1 MIFGHTVAKRRVGFC
16 RITLLCVVL
25 SFFPGNVMSSPL
37 SDPVVPEPGV
47 SLPLARERAAN
58 IQDLRYDLF
67 FDVPETAGTPIP
79 AQLELSFLLKKAA
92 LLVLDFKAPEGHLG
106 RVQANGREVAAVFQ
120 NGHIL
125 IPGRYLRK
133 GPNQIDIAFTAGD
146 LSLNRNEDYLYTLL
160 VPDRASTTFP
170 CFDQPDIKARYR
182 LRLGLPTAWEASA
195 NGALEQVQVLDG
207 RKTYT
212 FRETLPFS
220 TYLFAF
226 AAGRFGKRTQA
237 REGRE
242 MTMYF
247 RETDQA
253 KVDRN
258 ADAVFD
264 LHAEAIR
271 WLEAYTDIPFPF
283 DKLDFVLLPGFQYGG
298 MEHVGNIFY
307 REPALLL
314 DESATDN
321 QKLARARLIAHE
333 TAHMWFGDLVTMRW
347 FNDVWL
353 KEVFA
358 NFMAAKAVNP
368 SFPDIHHDLS
378 FLLGHQPVA
387 YSEDRSGGSHP
398 IQQELE
404 NLKDAGSLYGGIIYQ
419 KAPVVMRQL
428 EALIGADR
436 FRQGIR
442 EYLRRFSYK
451 NATWDDLIG
460 IFDELSPLDVRTW
473 SQVWVKEA
481 GMPVLRTEW
490 TSEDHLRILQEN
502 TSKSGTYWAQS
513 TAVALFYPDGV
524 RLLPCRIEGAV
535 TELPLPAGQGRPLA
549 VLCNGTA
556 MSYGYFKLDGAS
568 QAYLL
573 ENAGTLAD
581 PLLRGAAWMALY
593 EELVHDHIPPRVFW
607 SSVLAALPNE
617 KEPLNRQ
624 NLLGYLGNLYWRYL
638 GPEERQAV
646 GPEAE
651 ALLWELLLKAENTSA
666 KAAYFSAYTNLAQT
680 QQAVGQLYAVWEGKS
695 PLPGL
700 PLSESQK
707 IGLAGELA
715 LRLPGQAEE
724 IIAIQLER
732 TANPDRLKRLAFVRP
747 ALSPLRTVR
756 DSFFQS
762 LQQPAN
768 RAVEPWVVEA
778 VEYLNHPLRAG
789 SSEAYILP
797 SLELLEE
804 IQRTGDIFFPRQ
816 FISAVLGGHRSREA
830 ADTVRRFLE
839 THPAFPYRLRN
850 KTLMAAD
857 MLFRVAR

>member
-1 MIFGHTVAKRRVGFC
+1 MTFWHTVVHSRTA
-16 RITLLCVVL
+16 LLCIVL
-25 SFFPGNVMSSPL
+25 SLLSSHVMGNPL
-37 SDPVVPEPGV
+37 QAPIVPEPGV
-47 SLPLARERAAN
+47 SLQLAQERAAN
-58 IQDLRYDLF
+58 IRDLRYDLF
-67 FDVPETAGTPIP
+67 FDLPEDASAPIP
-79 AQLELSFLLKKAA
+79 ARMELSFALKKTV
-92 LLVLDFKAPEGHLG
+92 LLVLDFKAPETHLG
-106 RVQANGREVAAVFQ
+106 RVIANGRDVPAVFR

-133 GPNQIDIAFTAGD
+133 GQNKVDIAFTAGD
-146 LSLNRNEDYLYTLL
+146 MSLNRNEDYLYTLL

-170 CFDQPDIKARYR
+170 CFDQPDIKARYQ
-182 LRLGLPTAWEASA
+182 LRLSLPAAWEASA
-195 NGALEQVQVLDG
+195 NGALQQVEVLG
-207 RKTYT
+207 TRKTYT

-258 ADAVFD
+258 ADAIFD

-271 WLEAYTDIPFPF
+271 WLEDYTNIPFPF

-307 REPALLL
+307 REPALFL

-368 SFPDIHHDLS
+368 AFPEIHHDLS
-378 FLLGHQPVA
+378 FMLGHQPVA

-428 EALIGADR
+428 EALIGADT

-442 EYLRRFSYK
+442 QYLKQYSYK

-460 IFDELSPLDVRTW
+460 IFDELSSTDVRTW
-473 SQVWVKEA
+473 SQVWVKES
-481 GMPVLRTEW
+481 GMPVLRAER
-490 TSEDHLRILQEN
+490 TSESHLRIVQEK
-502 TSKSGTYWAQS
+502 TSKSGAYWAQATS
-513 TAVALFYPDGV
+513 VALFYPDGV
-524 RLLPCRIEGAV
+524 HLIPCRVEGAL
-535 TELPLPAGQGRPLA
+535 TELPLPAREGLPLA
-549 VLCNGTA
+549 VLCNGAA
-556 MSYGYFKLDGAS
+556 MSYGYFKLDDAS
-568 QAYLL
+568 RAYFLK
-573 ENAGTLAD
+573 NAGTLAD

-593 EELVHDHIPPRVFW
+593 EELMYGHIPPRAFW
-607 SSVLAALPNE
+607 SSVLAALPAE

-624 NLLGYLGNLYWRYL
+624 NLLGYLVTLYWRYL
-638 GPEERQAV
+638 SSEERQMT
-646 GPEAE
+646 GQEAE
-651 ALLWELLLKAENTSA
+651 ALLWELLQKAESTSA
-666 KAAYFSAYTNLAQT
+666 KAAYFSAYASLAPT
-680 QQAVGQLYAVWEGKS
+680 PQAIERLYAIWEGKVS
-695 PLPGL
+695 LPGL
-700 PLSESQK
+700 PLSEAQK

-715 LRLPGQAEE
+715 LRLPAQAEQ
-724 IIAIQLER
+724 ILSMQVER
-732 TANPDRLKRLAFVRP
+732 TKNPDRLKRLAFVRP
-747 ALSPLRTVR
+747 ALSPSQMER

-762 LQQPAN
+762 LKQPAN

-778 VEYLNHPLRAG
+778 LEYLNHPLRAG
-789 SSEAYILP
+789 TSEAYILP

-816 FISAVLGGHRSREA
+816 FISAVLGGHRSPEA
-830 ADTVRRFLE
+830 ASTVRHFLD
-839 THPAFPYRLRN
+839 THPTFPYRLRN

-857 MLFRVAR
+857 LLFRVGDPGR

>member
-1 MIFGHTVAKRRVGFC
+1 MIFGHTTTEHRLGFG
-16 RITLLCVVL
+16 RIALLCVVL

-58 IQDLRYDLF
+58 IQNLRYDLF
-67 FDVPETAGTPIP
+67 FDVPETASAPIP
-79 AQLELSFLLKKAA
+79 ARLELSFLLKKAA

-133 GPNQIDIAFTAGD
+133 GQNQIDIAFTAGD
-146 LSLNRNEDYLYTLL
+146 MSLNRNEDYLYTLL

-368 SFPDIHHDLS
+368 AFPDIHHDLS

-428 EALIGADR
+428 EALIGADM

-442 EYLRRFSYK
+442 EYLKRFSYK

-490 TSEDHLRILQEN
+490 TSETHLRILQEN

-573 ENAGTLAD
+573 ENTGTLAD

-624 NLLGYLGNLYWRYL
+624 NLLGYLGTLYWRYL
-638 GPEERQAV
+638 GPGERQTL

-651 ALLWELLLKAENTSA
+651 ALLWELLQKAENTSA
-666 KAAYFSAYTNLAQT
+666 KAAYFGAYTNLAQT
-680 QQAVGQLYAVWEGKS
+680 QQAVGQLYAIWEGKRS
-695 PLPGL
+695 LPGL

-707 IGLAGELA
+707 IGLASELA
-715 LRLPGQAEE
+715 LRLPAQAEQ
-724 IIAIQLER
+724 IIAMQLER
-732 TANPDRLKRLAFVRP
+732 TTNPDRLKRLAFVRP
-747 ALSPLRTVR
+747 ALSPLQSVR

-762 LQQPAN
+762 LRLPAN

-830 ADTVRRFLE
+830 ADTVRRFLD
-839 THPAFPYRLRN
+839 THPSFPYRLRN

>member
-1 MIFGHTVAKRRVGFC
+1 MIFGHTTTEYRLGFD

-79 AQLELSFLLKKAA
+79 ARLKLSFLLKKAA

-195 NGALEQVQVLDG
+195 NGALEEVQVLDG

-428 EALIGADR
+428 EALIGADL
-436 FRQGIR
+436 FQQGIR

-617 KEPLNRQ
+617 KELLNRQ
-624 NLLGYLGNLYWRYL
+624 NLLGYLGSLYWRYL

-666 KAAYFSAYTNLAQT
+666 KAAYFGAYTNMAQT
-680 QQAVGQLYAVWEGKS
+680 QQAIEQLYAIWEGKS
-695 PLPGL
+695 SLPGL

-715 LRLPGQAEE
+715 LRLPGQAEQ

-732 TANPDRLKRLAFVRP
+732 TANPDRLKRLAFVWP

>member
-1 MIFGHTVAKRRVGFC
+1 
-16 RITLLCVVL
+16 
-25 SFFPGNVMSSPL
+25 
-37 SDPVVPEPGV
+37 
-47 SLPLARERAAN
+47 
-58 IQDLRYDLF
+58 
-67 FDVPETAGTPIP
+67 
-79 AQLELSFLLKKAA
+79 LSFLLKKTA

-368 SFPDIHHDLS
+368 AFPDIHHDLS

-490 TSEDHLRILQEN
+490 ASEDHLRILQEN

-513 TAVALFYPDGV
+513 TAVVLFYADGV

-666 KAAYFSAYTNLAQT
+666 KAAYFSAYTNMAQT
-680 QQAVGQLYAVWEGKS
+680 QQAIEQLYAIWEGKS
-695 PLPGL
+695 SLPGL